1 MTGTKRIGLRPGIRK
16 GPSVQAR
23 AQKGTASSKV
33 EISAEYRRGFYGD
46 DDAVRVVVCHNNVA
60 SSGCFCPTGVCR
72 STLVVLHQGSLFVH
86 LDHARGGAE
95 QRKKAS
101 SVVLHKL
108 QEAPLRD
115 DGCVVLVLSIPRR
128 NRKGRSERRAF
139 NLKGVLPGLLI
150 PFKKV
155 QLRGGKL
162 QPKETPSSPS

>member
-1 MTGTKRIGLRPGIRK
+1 MIPVGGRDDGNEENRVTPGDQKRAA
-16 GPSVQAR
+16 VQAR

-115 DGCVVLVLSIPRR
+115 DGCVVVLSIR
-128 NRKGRSERRAF
+128 NRKGEVRER
-139 NLKGVLPGLLI
+139 LI
-150 PFKKV
+150 
-155 QLRGGKL
+155 
-162 QPKETPSSPS
+162 